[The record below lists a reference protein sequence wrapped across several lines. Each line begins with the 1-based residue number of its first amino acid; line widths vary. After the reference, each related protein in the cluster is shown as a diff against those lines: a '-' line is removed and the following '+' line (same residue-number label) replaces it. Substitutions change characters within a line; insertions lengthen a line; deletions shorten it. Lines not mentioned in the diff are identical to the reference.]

1 MKKRSIALI
10 IWLMSIA
17 LIGVMAM
24 QYYFIRES
32 FHKESKLFDEEVK
45 ASLSSVANK
54 IETKEILDFAQ
65 EQERLNQEKY
75 RQDQQR
81 LQEKE
86 KLLAQQVSYQ
96 EQIKKLQQE
105 AFLYTQRFNR
115 LEKDLNQRYPNI
127 PIDNSFF
134 ETYVRRK
141 EYRHLIRITLEQ
153 EISADMTIEPYANV
167 EATEAIEPVEAR
179 DDSTRYIIPEFNAFY
194 NTATSFR
201 WITLPPKN
209 NMKLVMEIIDLE
221 QKLAK
226 LTQQKLDGAATLL
239 DTVAI
244 LGGKKSSIVAN
255 IGRRRELSKRP
266 LSERINGK
274 YTLDLLIKELHSRG
288 ISSSFVM
295 EVKDSKSMPVVFQGV
310 YRFNKE
316 DLREVKNPTFYTAR
330 LFQGDQG
337 QSPGELSIYFPNK
350 GGIIA
355 ETMGYWLF
363 PSVLALLALLIGCFA
378 YTLSIIFKQKKIS
391 AMKTDFI
398 NNMTHEFKT
407 PVATIMIASESLR
420 DPEISADDK
429 RVSKLANIIYDENV
443 RLGSHIER
451 VLNIARLER
460 ENLKIERVNV
470 HVNILAQDVLES
482 MKLQLERAEG
492 ELKVDLAATRDLV
505 TGDELHLSN
514 VLFNLVDNAI
524 KYSNGKPHITI
535 KTFNRGNNVVV
546 SIADRGMGMTKDQQ
560 EKIFDQFY
568 RIPTGNIH
576 NVKGF
581 GLGLSY
587 VNDIIK
593 RLNGKITVRSEKD
606 KGTQFEVTLPLKI
619 TSKEV
624 A

>member
-1 MKKRSIALI
+1 
-10 IWLMSIA
+10 MSIA

-141 EYRHLIRITLEQ
+141 EHRHLIRITLEQ

>member
-1 MKKRSIALI
+1 
-10 IWLMSIA
+10 
-17 LIGVMAM
+17 
-24 QYYFIRES
+24 
-32 FHKESKLFDEEVK
+32 
-45 ASLSSVANK
+45 
-54 IETKEILDFAQ
+54 
-65 EQERLNQEKY
+65 
-75 RQDQQR
+75 
-81 LQEKE
+81 
-86 KLLAQQVSYQ
+86 
-96 EQIKKLQQE
+96 
-105 AFLYTQRFNR
+105 
-115 LEKDLNQRYPNI
+115 
-127 PIDNSFF
+127 
-134 ETYVRRK
+134 
-141 EYRHLIRITLEQ
+141 
-153 EISADMTIEPYANV
+153 
-167 EATEAIEPVEAR
+167 
-179 DDSTRYIIPEFNAFY
+179 
-194 NTATSFR
+194 
-201 WITLPPKN
+201 
-209 NMKLVMEIIDLE
+209 
-221 QKLAK
+221 
-226 LTQQKLDGAATLL
+226 
-239 DTVAI
+239 
-244 LGGKKSSIVAN
+244 
-255 IGRRRELSKRP
+255 
-266 LSERINGK
+266 
-274 YTLDLLIKELHSRG
+274 
-288 ISSSFVM
+288 
-295 EVKDSKSMPVVFQGV
+295 MPVVFQGV

>member
-1 MKKRSIALI
+1 
-10 IWLMSIA
+10 MSIA

-105 AFLYTQRFNR
+105 AFLYTQHFNR

-141 EYRHLIRITLEQ
+141 EHRHLIRITLEQ